1 MLSPRGVGGH
11 TDPRSDTELVRD
23 FSRGDISAFD
33 SLYVRYRD
41 WIVSLAY
48 RFTLHHDD
56 SLDVLQ
62 ETFSYLCRKQSSLT
76 LTASMKTF
84 LYPVVRNLSIE
95 IRRKRKRLAQ
105 NEAAFDAVPAP
116 DMPGDSR
123 DALASL
129 LGHLPDTQREVLLMR
144 FVDDLKLEE
153 IAIALQIPLGTVKS
167 RLHKT
172 IEQLRSDPR
181 TLKYFE
187 SQFQ

>member
-1 MLSPRGVGGH
+1 MGGPV
-11 TDPRSDTELVRD
+11 DSRSDVELVRE
-23 FSRGDISAFD
+23 FSRGDTSAFD
-33 SLYVRYRD
+33 ALYFRYRD
-41 WIVSLAY
+41 WIVALAY

-62 ETFSYLCRKQSSLT
+62 ETFSYLCRKQTSLT
-76 LTASMKTF
+76 LTATMKTF
-84 LYPVVRNLSIE
+84 LYPVIRNLSIE
-95 IRRKRKRLAQ
+95 IRRKRKRMAQ
-105 NEAAFDAVPAP
+105 TEESFDVVGAPAP
-116 DMPGDSR
+116 PGDAR

-129 LGHLPDTQREVLLMR
+129 LKHLPDTHREVLLMR

-153 IAIALQIPLGTVKS
+153 IAIALEIPLGTVKS

-187 SQFQ
+187 NQFP